1 MATNN
6 IKHHRINLKK
16 NESHLMDDIV
26 AKDIPFCLFLEMIPY
41 ITVMLTPTMLKEFVI
56 GHLFTEG
63 IIDDLDEIEEIE
75 ISQRKAYAFLNKK
88 LDLDK
93 LRSRKNAIL
102 TTACGAPSEISTV
115 SIKKVKS
122 NLSRLVD
129 PDHIWYLTYRL
140 NKMSNLFRKTG
151 CTHSA
156 LLYEQKN
163 NAFAFAEDVG
173 RHNAL
178 DKVLGFAFINGV
190 DLGDCILVASGRLS
204 ADMVLKAVHSGVPI
218 VTSIAGPLN
227 SGINVAE
234 ASGITLVGFIRG
246 RRMNVYTHSKK
257 ISFS

>member
-1 MATNN
+1 M
-6 IKHHRINLKK
+6 
-16 NESHLMDDIV
+16 EDIV
-26 AKDIPFCLFLEMIPY
+26 AKDVSFCLFLEMMPY
-41 ITVMLTPTMLKEFVI
+41 VTVMLTPNMLKEFVI

-63 IIDDLDEIEEIE
+63 VIEGIDEISEME
-75 ISQRKAYAFLNKK
+75 ISQRKAYVFLYKK
-88 LDLDK
+88 FDLDK

-102 TTACGAPSEISTV
+102 TTACGAASEISNV

-122 NLSRLVD
+122 NLSQLVV
-129 PDHIWYLTYRL
+129 PELIWYLSYRL

-156 LLYEQKN
+156 LLYEHRN
-163 NAFAFAEDVG
+163 NVIIFAEDVG

-178 DKVLGFAFINGV
+178 DKAIGSAFINGV

-204 ADMVLKAVHSGVPI
+204 ADMVLKAVHSGIPI
-218 VTSIAGPLN
+218 VASIAGPLD

-246 RRMNVYTHSKK
+246 RRMNVYTHPKK
-257 ISFS
+257 IDFT